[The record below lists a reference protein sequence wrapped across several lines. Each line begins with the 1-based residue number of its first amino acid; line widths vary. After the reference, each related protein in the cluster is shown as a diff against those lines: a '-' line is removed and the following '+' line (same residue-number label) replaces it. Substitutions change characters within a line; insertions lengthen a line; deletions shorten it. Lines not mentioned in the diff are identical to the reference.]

1 ISFAQYESGSGSDT
15 GVAIAHDSQGF
26 VYLAGNTSS
35 TDFGTTANAAYTAK
49 TGSQDIWLM
58 KLNPAATSG
67 DQVVVYSSYFGGTL
81 IDTVTAMT
89 IDSNGWIYLTG
100 STTSTDLVITDRAF
114 QTANAGTTDGFVAV
128 FDTSQSG
135 RPGLLYA

>member
-1 ISFAQYESGSGSDT
+1 MT
-15 GVAIAHDSQGF
+15 R
-26 VYLAGNTSS
+26 AGTLPRPSS
-35 TDFGTTANAAYTAK
+35 NEIPATATKGKNPGREDFGL
-49 TGSQDIWLM
+49 I

-128 FDTSQSG
+128 FDTSHSS
-135 RPGLLYA
+135 RPILLFA